1 MKDSY
6 LTAGITISQL
16 FRLLNRNKV
25 AFNPKTLLRLA
36 FLFQGAC
43 WSSLFSMIEKA
54 RFAEALNKLKVPEDP
69 VFIIGHWR
77 TGSTYLH
84 QALSLDLHFH
94 APTLFEVAVP
104 DSFLVSYPF
113 YRPLF
118 KRLIGKHRP
127 MDLVEIGM
135 DEPQEDEYAIY
146 RTTSFSPLEQLVFQS
161 SEKYFL
167 DDEMPFL
174 PPSADLEQWK
184 NELRHFY
191 RKLHFKSGKRIIS
204 KNPFNSFRINTL
216 LEIFPKAKFIHI
228 TRHPFNV
235 VPSTINM
242 WKILGKQNT
251 LTNHATNPTV
261 DEVARFLG
269 KLLNVVE
276 KAKSD
281 LPAGTIAEIRFE
293 DLEKDP
299 VTVITNLY
307 KQLNLPFS
315 VGFEEKIRDFKKKTN
330 HYQKNNFTLK
340 DEEKRLIREELSIY
354 FAPT

>member
-6 LTAGITISQL
+6 LTAGITIGQL

-25 AFNPKTLLRLA
+25 AFNAKTLLRLA
-36 FLFQGAC
+36 FLLQGAC
-43 WSSLFSMIEKA
+43 WSSLFSLIEKA
-54 RFAEALNKLKVPEDP
+54 RFADTLNNVKVPDDP

-84 QALSLDLHFH
+84 QALNLDINFH

-104 DSFLVSYPF
+104 DSFLVSYPY

-127 MDLVEIGM
+127 MDQVEIGM

-146 RTTSFSPLEQLVFQS
+146 RTTSYSPLERLVFQS
-161 SEKYFL
+161 SENYFL
-167 DDEMPFL
+167 DNETPFF
-174 PPSADLEQWK
+174 PPADDLEQWK
-184 NELRHFY
+184 KEIRDFY
-191 RKLHFKSGKRIIS
+191 RKLNYKSGKRIIS
-204 KNPFNSFRINTL
+204 KNPFNSFRIDTL
-216 LEIFPKAKFIHI
+216 LQIFPKAKFIHI

-235 VPSTINM
+235 VPSTVNM

-251 LTNHATNPTV
+251 LTNHPVNPTV
-261 DEVARFLG
+261 EEVARFLG
-269 KLLNVVE
+269 KLLNAVE
-276 KAKSD
+276 KAKGD

-293 DLEKDP
+293 DLEKSP
-299 VTVITNLY
+299 VSVIANLY
-307 KQLNLPFS
+307 TQLNLPFS
-315 VGFEEKIRDFKKKTN
+315 SGFEERIKDFIKKTS
-330 HYQKNNFTLK
+330 YYKKNNFTLK
-340 DEEKRLIREELSIY
+340 DDEKRLIGTELGLY